1 MNVSSGAETVFKYA
15 FELTPTIYECETN
28 GSIIVGLSTSRPLE
42 ASLAGSR

>member
-1 MNVSSGAETVFKYA
+1 MNVSSGAETVFKY
-15 FELTPTIYECETN
+15 EPTPTIYEGETN